1 MFGRL
6 MPQEGRFFELFNEH
20 AGLIVQGSREL
31 ATLMASGDDLERRTR
46 NVESI
51 EKRADKITRS
61 TIELLHKTFI
71 TPLDRDDIHQLIS
84 KMDDILDLIE
94 DSAQLMF
101 LYDVH
106 APTPEAKKLADIC
119 VICCEKVKGA
129 VALLPNMDNAAAI
142 MAICNDIDRLES
154 DADHV
159 MRAAIARLFR
169 DEPDVRELIKLRTV
183 YEHLE
188 TVTDRCEDVANIIQG
203 IVLENS

>member
-1 MFGRL
+1 
-6 MPQEGRFFELFNEH
+6 MPREGKFFDLFNEH
-20 AGLIVQGSREL
+20 AALIVEGSLEL
-31 ATLMASGDDLERRTR
+31 AALMASGDDLERRAH

-51 EKRADKITRS
+51 EKRGDKITRG

-71 TPLDRDDIHQLIS
+71 TPIDRDDIHQLIS
-84 KMDDILDLIE
+84 EMDNILDLIE

-101 LYDVH
+101 LYDVRILS
-106 APTPEAKKLADIC
+106 PDAKKLADIC
-119 VICCEKVKGA
+119 VECCAKVKSA
-129 VALLPNMDNAAAI
+129 VALLSSMKNADAI
-142 MAICNDIDRLES
+142 MSICQEIDRLES

-159 MRAAIARLFR
+159 MRAAIGRLFR

-203 IVLENS
+203 IVIENA

>member
-6 MPQEGRFFELFNEH
+6 MPREGRFFDLFNEH
-20 AGLIVQGSREL
+20 AEQIVEGSREL
-31 ATLMASGDDLERRTR
+31 AALMASGDDLQRRTY
-46 NVESI
+46 NIESI
-51 EKRADKITRS
+51 EKRADKITRT

-101 LYDVH
+101 LYDVREL
-106 APTPEAKKLADIC
+106 TPESKRLSEIC
-119 VICCEKVKGA
+119 VACCEKVKAA
-129 VALLPNMDNAAAI
+129 VGLLSSMKNAAEI
-142 MAICNDIDRLES
+142 MTLCTDIDRLES
-154 DADHV
+154 EADHV
-159 MRAAIARLFR
+159 MRDAIARLFR
-169 DEPDVRELIKLRTV
+169 DEPDVRELIKLRSV

-203 IVLENS
+203 IVIENS

>member
-6 MPQEGRFFELFNEH
+6 MPRQGRFFDLFNEH
-20 AGLIVQGSREL
+20 AQEIVAASREL
-31 ATLMASGDDLERRTR
+31 AALMASHDDLERRIY
-46 NVESI
+46 NIESS
-51 EKRADKITRS
+51 EKRADKIARA

-71 TPLDRDDIHQLIS
+71 TPLDRDDIHQLIK

-94 DSAQLMF
+94 DTAQLMF

-106 APTPEAKKLADIC
+106 VATGEAKKLAEIC
-119 VICCEKVKGA
+119 VTCCDKVKSA
-129 VALLPNMDNAAAI
+129 VGLLSNMANANEI
-142 MAICNDIDRLES
+142 MALCIDIDRLES

-159 MRAAIARLFR
+159 MRSAIARLFR

-188 TVTDRCEDVANIIQG
+188 TVTDCCEDVANIIQG

>member
-6 MPQEGRFFELFNEH
+6 MSQEGRFFELFNEH

-31 ATLMASGDDLERRTR
+31 AALMASGDDLERRAH

-51 EKRADKITRS
+51 EKRADRITRS

-71 TPLDRDDIHQLIS
+71 TPIDRDDIHQLIS
-84 KMDDILDLIE
+84 KMDDILDLLE

-101 LYDVH
+101 LYGVRE
-106 APTPEAKKLADIC
+106 PTPETKKLADIC
-119 VICCEKVKGA
+119 VICCEKVQSA
-129 VALLPNMDNAAAI
+129 VALLSKMDNAAAI
-142 MAICNDIDRLES
+142 MAICADIDRLES

>member
-6 MPQEGRFFELFNEH
+6 MPHEGRFFELFNEH
-20 AGLIVQGSREL
+20 AEQVVQGSREL
-31 ATLMASGDDLERRTR
+31 AALMASGDDLERRAH

-51 EKRADKITRS
+51 EKRADRITRS

-71 TPLDRDDIHQLIS
+71 TPIDRDDIHQLIS

-101 LYDVH
+101 LYDVRV
-106 APTPEAKKLADIC
+106 PTPEAKKLADIC
-119 VICCEKVKGA
+119 VVCCEKVKSA
-129 VALLPNMDNAAAI
+129 VALLSSMDNAAAI

>member
-6 MPQEGRFFELFNEH
+6 MPKEGRFFDLFNEH
-20 AGLIVQGSREL
+20 AEQIVQGSREL
-31 ATLMASGDDLERRTR
+31 AALMASGDDLERRAR
-46 NVESI
+46 NIESV
-51 EKRADKITRS
+51 EKRADKIARS

-71 TPLDRDDIHQLIS
+71 TPLDREDIHRLIS

-94 DSAQLMF
+94 DSSQLMF

-106 APTPEAKKLADIC
+106 VPTPEAKKLADIC
-119 VICCEKVKGA
+119 VVCCEKVKNA
-129 VALLPNMDNAAAI
+129 VALLSNMDNAAEI
-142 MAICNDIDRLES
+142 LLICADIDRLES
-154 DADHV
+154 EADHV

-169 DEPDVRELIKLRTV
+169 DEPDVRELIKLRSV

>member
-6 MPQEGRFFELFNEH
+6 LPRQGRFFELFNEH
-20 AGLIVQGSREL
+20 AEQIVLGSREL
-31 ATLMASGDDLERRTR
+31 AALMASHDDIKRRTY
-46 NVESI
+46 NIESI

-61 TIELLHKTFI
+61 TIEMVHKTFI
-71 TPLDRDDIHQLIS
+71 TPIDREDIHQLIS

-106 APTPEAKKLADIC
+106 VPTPEAKKLADIC
-119 VICCEKVKGA
+119 VSCCEKVQAA
-129 VALLPNMDNAAAI
+129 VALLASMDNAAEI
-142 MAICNDIDRLES
+142 MAICTDIDRLES
-154 DADHV
+154 EADHV
-159 MRAAIARLFR
+159 MREAIARLFR
-169 DEPDVRELIKLRTV
+169 DEPDVRELIKLRSV

-203 IVLENS
+203 IVIENS

>member
-6 MPQEGRFFELFNEH
+6 MPHEGRFFDLFNEH

-119 VICCEKVKGA
+119 VVCCEKVKSA

>member
-31 ATLMASGDDLERRTR
+31 ASLMASGDDLEHRTH

-119 VICCEKVKGA
+119 VVCCDKVKSA

-142 MAICNDIDRLES
+142 MAICTDIDRLES

-169 DEPDVRELIKLRTV
+169 DEPDVRELIKLRTI